1 MSILPLLLSAV
12 LFASPRN
19 KLSAADDAPDYN
31 RDVRPILSQ
40 FCFKCHGPDDGQR
53 QAGLRLDTRAGATAK
68 SESGKTPISPKQP
81 HLSELVRRIESTD
94 PDEAMPPAST
104 KRELTAAQKKSLKDW
119 IASGAE
125 YAPHWSFV
133 APVRPAIPSVQRREW
148 PRGGID
154 SFVLARLEREQLALS
169 AASAGHPSVSGTAL
183 AAGSSQTAKPAASA
197 VPLSQASGIA
207 PSPEADKY
215 TLIRRASL
223 DLIGLPPAP
232 EDADEFVRDSAPDA
246 YEKVLDRLLASPRYG
261 ERWARRWLDLARYA
275 DTNGYEKD
283 RQRSV
288 WPYRDW
294 VINALNAN
302 LPFDRFT
309 VEQLAGDMLPGAT
322 LDQRIATGF
331 HRNTMLNEEGGIDPL
346 EFRYHAMT
354 DRVATTATTW
364 LGLTV
369 GCAQCH
375 THKYDPITHRDY
387 FSFFALLNNAD
398 EPEMDVARSDIA
410 VRRASLLEQIAAQEA
425 DLPNRF
431 PLPDDFEWTPI
442 KPAVA
447 RSTGMATLE
456 IKDDAS
462 VFVTGTSPDTDTY
475 IIGLDSDLSDVVA
488 VRLEALADP
497 ALPSKG
503 PGRTPHGNFVLTEFK
518 ATLKERAA
526 TKSDEALDDAQPL
539 KFVRASADF
548 SQESFSP
555 EQAIDGNVKT
565 GGWAIHGPGEW
576 NVNRTATFFLAD
588 PSGLAGKMSR
598 WTIRLDQNHGTQ
610 HTLGKFRISL
620 GRRRGNSDQPEAV
633 RRLAHRD
640 QKFGEWLAKEEA
652 RVVKWT
658 TLKPVAANSNLA
670 LLTIEDDDSIFAS
683 GDMSKRDIYDVS
695 FAPALDNARAAVP
708 VPSPPSSGERA
719 RVRGPS
725 GDDTAQ
731 LQQTAGLNPKRA
743 EQVAG
748 FNDVRPPH
756 PNPLPPKAGGEG
768 TGRDTLVAAVEPRK
782 WTALRIEAIPDE
794 RLPKNG
800 PGRVY
805 YEGPFGDFF
814 LSTITV
820 IADGQPVKL
829 TGATQSFANGGNT
842 AAMAL
847 DTNQQ
852 TGWSINGGQ
861 GKPHVAVF
869 RFETPVAKLARF
881 DVSLLF
887 ERYYAAGLGRF
898 KVSVTD
904 DARPAEASSLP
915 VELERALL
923 TNNAVGWDQRRF
935 AAPAHQAV
943 AKSQDGGP
951 ALETSLS
958 HPTTGHDAHHSA
970 LLRHFCN
977 EAPEFAGERAKID
990 ALRAQLPAFPST
1002 LVFQERPANNPRPT
1016 HRHHR
1021 GEFLQPKEL
1030 VEPAVLAAL
1039 PQLDAKG
1046 LSVGTS
1052 RANRLALAE
1061 WLVGPANP
1069 LTARVTA
1076 NRQWSAFFGRGLV
1089 KSLEDFGSQGAAPT
1103 HPELLDWLAVEFRA
1117 PSWDMKRLHRLIAS
1131 SATYRQSSHMTSDL
1145 LAKDATNELL
1155 ARGPRLRVEAEVVRD
1170 AMLAVSGLLS
1180 DKQLGPSVFPAQ
1192 PANITTEGTYGG
1204 LNWALSPGEDRYRRT
1219 LYTFT
1224 KRTAPF
1230 ALSMTFDGP
1239 SGEACVARRE
1249 VSNTPLQALTLLN
1262 DTVFIETAQA
1272 LGREFAERGGSVDER
1287 LHALFRRALTRPPTD
1302 DEQTLLKRF
1311 FDDQS
1316 ARLDRKELDATKL
1329 AGAGGPNEAPRAAW
1343 TLTARAI
1350 MNLDEAVTKN

>member
-1 MSILPLLLSAV
+1 MRTRFSALLLIAAV
-12 LFASPRN
+12 IAHHPASVR
-19 KLSAADDAPDYN
+19 AADAPDYG

-53 QAGLRLDTRAGATAK
+53 QAGLRLDTHEGATAK
-68 SESGKTPISPKQP
+68 SESGKTPVLPKQP
-81 HLSELVRRIESTD
+81 HLSELVRRIESAD
-94 PDEAMPPAST
+94 PDEVMPPAST
-104 KRELTAAQKKSLKDW
+104 KRVLTAAQTKTLKDW

-125 YAPHWSFV
+125 YKPHWSFV
-133 APVRPAIPSVQRREW
+133 APVRPTIPSVQQREW
-148 PRGGID
+148 PCGGID
-154 SFVLARLEREQLALS
+154 SFVLSRLEREQL
-169 AASAGHPSVSGTAL
+169 
-183 AAGSSQTAKPAASA
+183 
-197 VPLSQASGIA
+197 A

-223 DLIGLPPAP
+223 DLIGLPPTV
-232 EDADEFVRDSAPDA
+232 EEVDEFFNDSSPDA
-246 YEKVLDRLLASPRYG
+246 YGKVLDRLLASPRYG

-294 VINALNAN
+294 VVNALNAN

-375 THKYDPITHRDY
+375 THKYDPVTHTDY
-387 FSFFALLNNAD
+387 FRFFALLNNAD
-398 EPEMDVARSDIA
+398 EPEIDVVRSDIA
-410 VRRASLLEQIAAQEA
+410 ARRDALLEQIAAHEI

-431 PLPDDFEWTPI
+431 PLPNEFEWTPI
-442 KPAVA
+442 KPAIA
-447 RSTGMATLE
+447 RSMGMATLE

-462 VFVTGTSPDTDTY
+462 VFVTGTSPERDTY
-475 IIGLDSDLSDVVA
+475 IVGLESDLTDVVA

-503 PGRTPHGNFVLTEFK
+503 PGRTPHGNFVLTEVK
-518 ATLKERAA
+518 ATLRERG
-526 TKSDEALDDAQPL
+526 TNKSDDAKPGDDAQDDAQPL

-548 SQESFSP
+548 SQEQFSA

-576 NVNRTATFFLAD
+576 NVNRTATFFLAE
-588 PSGLAGKMSR
+588 PSGLVGKTTR
-598 WTIRLDQNHGTQ
+598 WTIRLDQNHGMN

-620 GRRRGNSDQPEAV
+620 GRRRANSDQSEAA

-640 QKFGEWLAKEEA
+640 EKFGEWLAREQA

-658 TLKPVAANSNLA
+658 TLKPVSATSNLA
-670 LLTIEDDDSIFAS
+670 LLTIQNDDSIFAS

-695 FAPALDNARAAVP
+695 YVVAGGSPATAV
-708 VPSPPSSGERA
+708 SEKNSGE
-719 RVRGPS
+719 
-725 GDDTAQ
+725 
-731 LQQTAGLNPKRA
+731 
-743 EQVAG
+743 
-748 FNDVRPPH
+748 PP
-756 PNPLPPKAGGEG
+756 
-768 TGRDTLVAAVEPRK
+768 EPRK

-794 RLPKNG
+794 RLPKSG

-820 IADGQPVKL
+820 TADGQPVKL

-842 AAMAL
+842 AAMAV

-869 RFETPVAKLARF
+869 RFETPVAKTARF

-915 VELERALL
+915 IELEPALL
-923 TNNAVGWDQRRF
+923 TANIVGWGQRRF
-935 AAPAHQAV
+935 AAPAHPTGVQ
-943 AKSQDGGP
+943 SSDGGP
-951 ALETSLS
+951 ALEASLS
-958 HPTTGHDAHHSA
+958 HPTA

-977 EAPEFAGERAKID
+977 EAPELAVERAKMD

-1030 VEPAVLAAL
+1030 VEPAVIGAL
-1039 PQLDAKG
+1039 PQLDRKG
-1046 LSVGTS
+1046 MPDGTS
-1052 RANRLALAE
+1052 QSNRLALAE
-1061 WLVGPANP
+1061 WLVAPTNP

-1089 KSLEDFGSQGAAPT
+1089 KTLEDFGSQGASPT
-1103 HPELLDWLAVEFRA
+1103 HPELLDWLAVEFRV
-1117 PSWDMKRLHRLIAS
+1117 PGWDMKRFHRLIAS
-1131 SATYRQSSHMTSDL
+1131 SATYRQSSRVTAEL
-1145 LAKDATNELL
+1145 LAKDASNELL

-1204 LNWALSPGEDRYRRT
+1204 LNWTLSPGEDRYRRT

-1224 KRTAPF
+1224 KRTSPF

-1272 LGREFAERGGSVDER
+1272 LGREFAERSGSVDER

-1302 DEQTLLKRF
+1302 DELALLKRF
-1311 FDDQS
+1311 FNEQS
-1316 ARLDRKELDATKL
+1316 SRLDRKELDATKL
-1329 AGAGGPNEAPRAAW
+1329 AGAGGPNEALRAAW

>member
-1 MSILPLLLSAV
+1 MSLLPFLLSAV
-12 LFASPRN
+12 LFALPRN
-19 KLSAADDAPDYN
+19 ALSAADAPDYG

-53 QAGLRLDTRAGATAK
+53 QAGLRLDTREGATAK
-68 SESGKTPISPKQP
+68 SESGKTPVSPKQP
-81 HLSELVRRIESTD
+81 HLSELVRRIESAD
-94 PDEAMPPAST
+94 PDEVMPPAST
-104 KRELTAAQKKSLKDW
+104 KRVLTAAQKETLRKW
-119 IASGAE
+119 VVSGAE
-125 YAPHWSFV
+125 YAQHWSFV
-133 APVRPAIPSVQRREW
+133 APVRPAVPGVQRREW

-154 SFVLARLEREQLALS
+154 SFVLARLEREQLALT
-169 AASAGHPSVSGTAL
+169 AVLAGHPSVSGKAL
-183 AAGSSQTAKPAASA
+183 AAGSSQSAKPAASA
-197 VPLSQASGIA
+197 LPLSPALGIA
-207 PSPEADKY
+207 PSPDADKY
-215 TLIRRASL
+215 TLVRRASL
-223 DLIGLPPAP
+223 DLIGLPPTV
-232 EDADEFVRDSAPDA
+232 EEADEFVGDSSPDA
-246 YEKVLDRLLASPRYG
+246 YEKVVDRLLASPRYG

-294 VINALNAN
+294 VIHALNAN

-375 THKYDPITHRDY
+375 THKYDPITHTDY
-387 FSFFALLNNAD
+387 FRFFALLNNAD
-398 EPEMDVARSDIA
+398 EPEIDVVRSDIA
-410 VRRASLLEQIAAQEA
+410 ARRATLLEKIAAEEA
-425 DLPNRF
+425 DLPKRF

-456 IKDDAS
+456 IRDDAS
-462 VFVTGTSPDTDTY
+462 VFVTGTSPERDAY
-475 IIGLDSDLSDVVA
+475 IVGLDSDLTDVVA
-488 VRLEALADP
+488 VRLEALTDP
-497 ALPSKG
+497 MLPSKG
-503 PGRTPHGNFVLTEFK
+503 PGRTPHGNFVLTEVK
-518 ATLKERAA
+518 ATLHERGAAKNEKEAPLPPVLLPAKPGRGE
-526 TKSDEALDDAQPL
+526 KDDDAQQL
-539 KFVRASADF
+539 KFIRASADF
-548 SQESFSP
+548 SQESFSA
-555 EQAIDGNVKT
+555 EQTIDGNVKT
-565 GGWAIHGPGEW
+565 GGWAIHGPGEF
-576 NVNRTATFFLAD
+576 NVNRTATFFLAE
-588 PSGLAGKMSR
+588 PTGLAGKTGR
-598 WTIRLDQNHGTQ
+598 WTIRLDQNHGMS
-610 HTLGKFRISL
+610 HTIGKFRISL
-620 GRRRGNSDQPEAV
+620 GKRRANSDQPEAA

-640 QKFGEWLAKEEA
+640 QKFGEWLAREQA
-652 RVVKWT
+652 RVMKWT
-658 TLKPVAANSNLA
+658 TLKPVAATSNLA
-670 LLTIEDDDSIFAS
+670 LLTIQDDDSIFAS
-683 GDMSKRDIYDVS
+683 GDMSKRDIYDVT
-695 FAPALDNARAAVP
+695 FAPGRDDAV
-708 VPSPPSSGERA
+708 SS
-719 RVRGPS
+719 
-725 GDDTAQ
+725 
-731 LQQTAGLNPKRA
+731 
-743 EQVAG
+743 
-748 FNDVRPPH
+748 
-756 PNPLPPKAGGEG
+756 PLPPSPRRGGPGRGADGPAASPSQTSPLPNPPPQGEG
-768 TGRDTLVAAVEPRK
+768 TRPANAPAEPRK

-814 LSTITV
+814 LSTLTV
-820 IADGQPVKL
+820 TADGQPVKL
-829 TGATQSFANGGNT
+829 TGATQSFASGVNT
-842 AAMAL
+842 AASAL

-869 RFETPVAKLARF
+869 RFETPVAKTAKF
-881 DVSLLF
+881 DVSMLF

-915 VELERALL
+915 VALADDL
-923 TNNAVGWDQRRF
+923 IIPREARSPAQIDRLLKHF
-935 AAPAHQAV
+935 A
-943 AKSQDGGP
+943 S
-951 ALETSLS
+951 
-958 HPTTGHDAHHSA
+958 
-970 LLRHFCN
+970 
-977 EAPEFAGERAKID
+977 EAPELAGERAKIA

-1021 GEFLQPKEL
+1021 GEFLQPKDL
-1030 VEPAVLAAL
+1030 VKPAVLAAL
-1039 PQLDAKG
+1039 PQLDVKAQ
-1046 LSVGTS
+1046 S
-1052 RANRLALAE
+1052 NRLALAE
-1061 WLVGPANP
+1061 WLVAPTNP

-1089 KSLEDFGSQGAAPT
+1089 KSLEDFGSQGASPT

-1131 SATYRQSSHMTSDL
+1131 SATYRQSSRVTGEL
-1145 LAKDATNELL
+1145 LAKDAANELL

-1272 LGREFAERGGSVDER
+1272 LGREFAERSGSVDER

-1302 DEQTLLKRF
+1302 DELSLLKRF
-1311 FDDQS
+1311 FDEQS
-1316 ARLDRKELDATKL
+1316 SRLDRKELDATKL
-1329 AGAGGPNEAPRAAW
+1329 AGAGGPNETPRAAW
-1343 TLTARAI
+1343 TLVARAI

>member
-1 MSILPLLLSAV
+1 MRSALSIILLIVCCSYVELTHAH
-12 LFASPRN
+12 
-19 KLSAADDAPDYN
+19 AADAPDYG

-53 QAGLRLDTRAGATAK
+53 QAGLRLHTREGATAK

-94 PDEAMPPAST
+94 PDEVMPPAST
-104 KRELTAAQKKSLKDW
+104 KRVLTAAQKETLKNW

-125 YAPHWSFV
+125 YKPHWSFV
-133 APVRPAIPSVQRREW
+133 VPVRPSTPGVQRREW

-154 SFVLARLEREQLALS
+154 SFVLARLETEKL
-169 AASAGHPSVSGTAL
+169 
-183 AAGSSQTAKPAASA
+183 
-197 VPLSQASGIA
+197 A

-215 TLIRRASL
+215 TLVRRAAL
-223 DLIGLPPAP
+223 DLIGLPPTP
-232 EDADEFVRDSAPDA
+232 EEADEFVNDASPDA
-246 YEKVLDRLLASPRYG
+246 YERLLDRLLASPRYG

-398 EPEMDVARSDIA
+398 EPEMDVVRSDITA
-410 VRRASLLEQIAAQEA
+410 RRASLLEQIAAHEA

-442 KPAVA
+442 KPVVA

-462 VFVTGTSPDTDTY
+462 VFVTGTSPDKDTY
-475 IIGLDSDLSDVVA
+475 LVGLDSDLTDVVA

-518 ATLKERAA
+518 ATLKERGAA
-526 TKSDEALDDAQPL
+526 ASGDAKDDAQPL

-576 NVNRTATFFLAD
+576 NVNRTATFFLAE
-588 PSGLAGKMSR
+588 PGGLAGKTAR
-598 WTIRLDQNHGTQ
+598 WTIRLDQNHGMQ

-620 GRRRGNSDQPEAV
+620 GRRPANSNHPEAA
-633 RRLAHRD
+633 RRLAHRE
-640 QKFGEWLAKEEA
+640 QKFGAWLAKEEA

-658 TLKPVAANSNLA
+658 TLKPVAAKSNLA
-670 LLTIEDDDSIFAS
+670 LLTIQDDDSIFAS
-683 GDMSKRDIYDVS
+683 GDMSKRDLYDISYVVAGGS
-695 FAPALDNARAAVP
+695 PATGSATR
-708 VPSPPSSGERA
+708 SGE
-719 RVRGPS
+719 
-725 GDDTAQ
+725 
-731 LQQTAGLNPKRA
+731 
-743 EQVAG
+743 
-748 FNDVRPPH
+748 PP
-756 PNPLPPKAGGEG
+756 
-768 TGRDTLVAAVEPRK
+768 EPRK
-782 WTALRIEAIPDE
+782 WTALRIEAVPDE

-820 IADGQPVKL
+820 AADGQPVKL

-847 DTNQQ
+847 DENQQ

-869 RFETPVAKLARF
+869 RFATPVAKSARF
-881 DVSLLF
+881 DVSMLF
-887 ERYYAAGLGRF
+887 ERYYAASLGRF

-904 DARPAEASSLP
+904 DPRPAEASSLP
-915 VELERALL
+915 AELATDLL
-923 TNNAVGWDQRRF
+923 IPRESRSPAQVDRLLQHF
-935 AAPAHQAV
+935 A
-943 AKSQDGGP
+943 G
-951 ALETSLS
+951 
-958 HPTTGHDAHHSA
+958 
-970 LLRHFCN
+970 
-977 EAPEFAGERAKID
+977 EAPELAGERAKIA
-990 ALRAQLPAFPST
+990 ALRAQLPAFPTT
-1002 LVFQERPANNPRPT
+1002 LILQERPANNPRAT

-1039 PQLDAKG
+1039 PQLDAKTQ
-1046 LSVGTS
+1046 S
-1052 RANRLALAE
+1052 NRLALAE
-1061 WLVGPANP
+1061 WLVGPTNP

-1089 KSLEDFGSQGAAPT
+1089 KSLEDFGSQGASPT
-1103 HPELLDWLAVEFRA
+1103 HPELLDWLAVEFGGGKAEGGMKTNASVTGSSSFPSSALRTP
-1117 PSWDMKRLHRLIAS
+1117 PSWDIKRLHRLIVS
-1131 SATYRQSSHMTSDL
+1131 SATYRQSSRVTREL
-1145 LAKDATNELL
+1145 LVKDAANELL
-1155 ARGPRLRVEAEVVRD
+1155 ARGARLRVEAEVVRD

-1272 LGREFAERGGSVDER
+1272 LGREFAERSGSVDER

-1302 DEQTLLKRF
+1302 DELALLKRF
-1311 FDDQS
+1311 FDEQS
-1316 ARLDRKELDATKL
+1316 SRLDRKELDAAKL
-1329 AGAGGPNEAPRAAW
+1329 AGAGDPNEAPRAAW
-1343 TLTARAI
+1343 TLVARAI

>member
-1 MSILPLLLSAV
+1 MRTPFSALLLITV
-12 LFASPRN
+12 MFAFGLLS
-19 KLSAADDAPDYN
+19 LTVSAAEAPDYG

-53 QAGLRLDTRAGATAK
+53 QAGLRLDTREGATTK
-68 SESGKTPISPKQP
+68 SESGKTPVSPKQP
-81 HLSELVRRIESTD
+81 HLSELVRRIESPD
-94 PDEAMPPAST
+94 PDETMPPAST
-104 KRELTAAQKKSLKDW
+104 KRALSAAQKETLKKW

-125 YAPHWSFV
+125 YKPHWSFV
-133 APVRPAIPSVQRREW
+133 APVRPATPIVQWREW

-154 SFVLARLEREQLALS
+154 SFVLARLEKEKL
-169 AASAGHPSVSGTAL
+169 
-183 AAGSSQTAKPAASA
+183 
-197 VPLSQASGIA
+197 A

-215 TLIRRASL
+215 TLVRRASL
-223 DLIGLPPAP
+223 DLIGLPPTV
-232 EDADEFVRDSAPDA
+232 EEADEFVNDSSPDA
-246 YEKVLDRLLASPRYG
+246 YEKLIDRLLASPHYG

-375 THKYDPITHRDY
+375 THKYDPFTHRDY

-410 VRRASLLEQIAAQEA
+410 ARRASLLEKITAEEA

-442 KPAVA
+442 KPVVV
-447 RSTGMATLE
+447 RSTGGATLE

-462 VFVTGTSPDTDTY
+462 VFVTGPIPERDTY
-475 IIGLDSDLSDVVA
+475 IVGLDSDLTDIVA
-488 VRLEALADP
+488 VRLEALIDP
-497 ALPSKG
+497 ALPTKG

-518 ATLKERAA
+518 ASLNEQGAKENPSPPAPLPTTEAA
-526 TKSDEALDDAQPL
+526 VPEPGRGEKESGTQL

-576 NVNRTATFFLAD
+576 NTNRTATFFLAE
-588 PSGLAGKMSR
+588 PSSLAGKTTR
-598 WTIRLDQNHGTQ
+598 WTIRLDQNHGMQ

-620 GRRRGNSDQPEAV
+620 GRRRGHRDQPEAA

-652 RVVKWT
+652 RVMKWT
-658 TLKPVAANSNLA
+658 TLKPVAAKSNLA
-670 LLTIEDDDSIFAS
+670 LLTIQDDNSIFAS

-695 FAPALDNARAAVP
+695 YAPVQDNSRAAFP

-719 RVRGPS
+719 RVRGPNGENGFITIVSLS
-725 GDDTAQ
+725 GSRKSERIVGTSI
-731 LQQTAGLNPKRA
+731 
-743 EQVAG
+743 
-748 FNDVRPPH
+748 DVRPPH
-756 PNPLPPKAGGEG
+756 PNPLPPRAGGEG
-768 TGRDTLVAAVEPRK
+768 TGKGSLNAVAEARAAVEPSK

-820 IADGQPVKL
+820 TADGQPVKL

-847 DTNQQ
+847 DENQQ

-861 GKPHVAVF
+861 GQPHVAVF
-869 RFETPVAKLARF
+869 RFETPVAKTAKF

-915 VELERALL
+915 IELEEALRKSAVGRALL
-923 TNNAVGWDQRRF
+923 PVSVSSEQEKSNTGRAGVPILQ
-935 AAPAHQAV
+935 P
-943 AKSQDGGP
+943 SQD
-951 ALETSLS
+951 A
-958 HPTTGHDAHHSA
+958 A
-970 LLRHFCN
+970 LLRHFAS
-977 EAPEFAGERAKID
+977 EAPELAGERAKIA
-990 ALRAQLPAFPST
+990 ALRAQLPAFSST
-1002 LVFQERPANNPRPT
+1002 LVMQERPANNPRKT
-1016 HRHHR
+1016 YRHHR
-1021 GEFLQPKEL
+1021 GEFLQPKEP
-1030 VEPAVLAAL
+1030 VEPAVLSAL
-1039 PQLDAKG
+1039 PQLDAKAQ
-1046 LSVGTS
+1046 
-1052 RANRLALAE
+1052 ANRLALAE
-1061 WLVGPANP
+1061 WLVGPTNP

-1076 NRQWSAFFGRGLV
+1076 NRQWSAFFGRGIV
-1089 KSLEDFGSQGAAPT
+1089 KSLEDFGSQGSPPT
-1103 HPELLDWLAVEFRA
+1103 HSELLDWLAVELKGEMGAERRESR
-1117 PSWDMKRLHRLIAS
+1117 PRWDMKRLHRLIAT
-1131 SATYRQSSHMTSDL
+1131 SATYRQSSRVTGEL
-1145 LAKDATNELL
+1145 LAKDAGNESL

-1170 AMLAVSGLLS
+1170 AMLAMSGLLS

-1192 PANITTEGTYGG
+1192 SANITTEGTYGG
-1204 LNWALSPGEDRYRRT
+1204 LAWTVSPGEDRYRRT

-1272 LGREFAERGGSVDER
+1272 LGREFAERSGSVDER
-1287 LHALFRRALTRPPTD
+1287 LHLLFRRCLTRPPTD
-1302 DEQTLLKRF
+1302 DELALLKRF
-1311 FDDQS
+1311 FDEQS
-1316 ARLDRKELDATKL
+1316 SRLDRKELDAAKL
-1329 AGAGGPNEAPRAAW
+1329 AGLSGPNEAPRAAW

>member
-1 MSILPLLLSAV
+1 MRHTLIFTIAVMFFSAIV
-12 LFASPRN
+12 VSR
-19 KLSAADDAPDYN
+19 SMAADSPDYG

-53 QAGLRLDTRAGATAK
+53 QAGLRLDTRETATAK

-81 HLSELVRRIESTD
+81 QLSELVRRIESTD
-94 PDEAMPPAST
+94 PDEAMPPPST
-104 KRELTAAQKKSLKDW
+104 KRVLTTAQKETLKNW

-125 YAPHWSFV
+125 YKPHWSFV
-133 APVRPAIPSVQRREW
+133 APVRPATPGVQRREW

-154 SFVLARLEREQLALS
+154 SFVLTRLEKEKL
-169 AASAGHPSVSGTAL
+169 
-183 AAGSSQTAKPAASA
+183 
-197 VPLSQASGIA
+197 A
-207 PSPEADKY
+207 PSPEADKH
-215 TLIRRASL
+215 TLVRRASL
-223 DLIGLPPAP
+223 DLIGLPPTV
-232 EDADEFVRDSAPDA
+232 EEADEFVNDSSPDA
-246 YEKVLDRLLASPRYG
+246 YERLLDRLLASPRYG

-294 VINALNAN
+294 VINSLNAN

-309 VEQLAGDMLPGAT
+309 VEQLAGDMLPDAT

-398 EPEMDVARSDIA
+398 EPEMDVTRSDIA
-410 VRRASLLEQIAAQEA
+410 ARRAALLEQIAGHEA

-431 PLPDDFEWTPI
+431 PLPDDFEWMPI
-442 KPAVA
+442 KPVVV
-447 RSTGMATLE
+447 RSTGGATLE

-462 VFVTGTSPDTDTY
+462 VFATGTSPDKDTY
-475 IIGLDSDLSDVVA
+475 LVGLDSELTDVVA

-518 ATLKERAA
+518 ATLQERGAA
-526 TKSDEALDDAQPL
+526 KSDDAKDDAPPL

-548 SQESFSP
+548 SQQSFSP
-555 EQAIDGNVKT
+555 EQAIDGNTKT

-576 NVNRTATFFLAD
+576 NINRTATFFLAE
-588 PSGLAGKMSR
+588 PSGLAGKTSR
-598 WTIRLDQNHGTQ
+598 WTIRLDQNHGMQ

-620 GRRRGNSDQPEAV
+620 GRRRGHSDQPEASK
-633 RRLAHRD
+633 RLAHLD

-658 TLKPVAANSNLA
+658 TLKPVSAKSNLA
-670 LLTIEDDDSIFAS
+670 LLTIEDDNSIFAS
-683 GDMSKRDIYDVS
+683 GDMSKRDIYDIRY
-695 FAPALDNARAAVP
+695 APGTNQAQAAVP
-708 VPSPPSSGERA
+708 VPSPPSSGERV

-725 GDDTAQ
+725 GENAPQPQPTSS
-731 LQQTAGLNPKRA
+731 LSLKRP
-743 EQVAG
+743 EQVVASI
-748 FNDVRPPH
+748 NNRPPH

-768 TGRDTLVAAVEPRK
+768 TGKDPLTTAVEPRQ

-820 IADGQPVKL
+820 SADGRPVKL

-869 RFETPVAKLARF
+869 RFETPVSKSVRF
-881 DVSLLF
+881 DVSMLF
-887 ERYYAAGLGRF
+887 ERYYAASLGRF

-904 DARPAEASSLP
+904 DPRPAEASSLP
-915 VELERALL
+915 LELEPALL
-923 TNNAVGWDQRRF
+923 ALREARAAAATTNDKPLPQ
-935 AAPAHQAV
+935 H
-943 AKSQDGGP
+943 
-951 ALETSLS
+951 SLLS
-958 HPTTGHDAHHSA
+958 THHSA
-970 LLRHFCN
+970 LLRHFCS
-977 EAPEFAGERAKID
+977 EAPELAGERAKIA
-990 ALRAQLPAFPST
+990 ALRAQLPEFPTT
-1002 LVFQERPANNPRPT
+1002 LVLQERPANNPRPT

-1039 PQLDAKG
+1039 PQLDPKAP
-1046 LSVGTS
+1046 S
-1052 RANRLALAE
+1052 NRLALAE
-1061 WLVGPANP
+1061 WLVGPTNP

-1089 KSLEDFGSQGAAPT
+1089 KTLEDFGSQGASPT
-1103 HPELLDWLAVEFRA
+1103 HPELLDWLAVELGGGDKETRGQGEKA
-1117 PSWDMKRLHRLIAS
+1117 ETSLPSASSSPPLLVSPSPRPAWDMKRLHRVIAS
-1131 SATYRQSSHMTSDL
+1131 SATYRQSSRVTGEL
-1145 LAKDATNELL
+1145 LAKDAANELL

-1272 LGREFAERGGSVDER
+1272 LGREFAERGGSVEER
-1287 LHALFRRALTRPPTD
+1287 LHTLFRRALTRPPTD
-1302 DEQTLLKRF
+1302 DELALLKRF
-1311 FDDQS
+1311 FDEQS
-1316 ARLDRKELDATKL
+1316 SRLDRKELDAAKL